1 MLQREGGFK
10 IRGEN
15 LLDKTGLEKLPKSK
29 FGHVYVFMDL
39 VWKQPGGSSG
49 AVPFFF
55 GIPQNACN
63 AHL

>member
-39 VWKQPGGSSG
+39 V
-49 AVPFFF
+49 
-55 GIPQNACN
+55 
-63 AHL
+63 